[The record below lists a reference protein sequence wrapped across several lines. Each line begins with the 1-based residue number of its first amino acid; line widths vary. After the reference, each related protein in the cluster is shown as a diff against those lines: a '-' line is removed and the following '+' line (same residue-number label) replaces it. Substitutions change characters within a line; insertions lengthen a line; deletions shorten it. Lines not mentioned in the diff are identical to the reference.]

1 MQEEHSVDAADAASQ
16 KTTVGLAHACLAAG
30 NEAQAQAILG
40 KVAAENH
47 EDRAMI
53 AHIQG
58 VFTKTGKKDAGQ
70 TLLAKVGREIVELN
84 NRGVMAARSGDL
96 EASVRM
102 LIEAAERVPNLQ
114 FLVNASKAIF
124 TLLERKGWD
133 PELGQRG
140 LRYLQ
145 LAQGKDPRSPKVL
158 SARELYRQI
167 ARKYG
172 IDTPRP
178 ATGSRE

>member
-1 MQEEHSVDAADAASQ
+1 MFDLSTIALFTSASVLLALAPGALVIVMSSIPVDTAA
-16 KTTVGLAHACLAAG
+16 
-30 NEAQAQAILG
+30 AQAQLC
-40 KVAAENH
+40 AE
-47 EDRAMI
+47 
-53 AHIQG
+53 
-58 VFTKTGKKDAGQ
+58 
-70 TLLAKVGREIVELN
+70 
-84 NRGVMAARSGDL
+84 
-96 EASVRM
+96 
-102 LIEAAERVPNLQ
+102 
-114 FLVNASKAIF
+114 
-124 TLLERKGWD
+124 
-133 PELGQRG
+133 RG

>member
-1 MQEEHSVDAADAASQ
+1 MTLTMKPGQGSHRA
-16 KTTVGLAHACLAAG
+16 TTKQAVVEIVVPVY
-30 NEAQAQAILG
+30 NEAA
-40 KVAAENH
+40 
-47 EDRAMI
+47 
-53 AHIQG
+53 
-58 VFTKTGKKDAGQ
+58 
-70 TLLAKVGREIVELN
+70 
-84 NRGVMAARSGDL
+84 DL